1 MGPGNVVVVVV
12 VGAVVVVGGLVVVV
26 VVEVVDERAAV
37 DVVAAA
43 APGLASLELQ
53 ATAPKATEPARASA
67 ATALAT
73 SRRGERARH
82 TQARRCACVPG
93 DPSSAM
99 AGRYRRAD
107 LAGAPPP
114 TVRAMAAASFASR
127 PAPTDLEWSVV
138 RGIAGFRW
146 LALTWAAVVLFLTR
160 AVVDG
165 RPLGITLLLLALV
178 VTAVSTEASIRRR
191 RWVFHPIAVAA
202 ELAVGAS
209 MLLLDGSVYSR
220 PHSQSLGSAWPI
232 AGILM
237 AAVVAGPL
245 GGAASGVVLGLSRW
259 GGAVLA
265 DFTKDQS
272 LSLVSSGVLFAIA
285 GAAAGTAMD
294 RVRKAETV
302 IAEAR
307 ARDEVARTLHDG
319 VLQTLAV
326 VQRRSSDA
334 ELAALAREQELE
346 LRAYLAGDRPQLVE
360 LGAALRETAARVER
374 RDGLRVE
381 VLFVDDDHPTVA
393 PAVVEAVAGA
403 VGEALTNAH
412 KHGSATRAT
421 VFVDVDDEVF
431 CSVKDD
437 GQGFDPAAVSP
448 GAGTTGSIHGRLAT
462 VGGHAEVD
470 ARPGS
475 GVEVRLHAPLRPKR

>member
-1 MGPGNVVVVVV
+1 MVVVVVG
-12 VGAVVVVGGLVVVV
+12 GAVVVVGEGGALVV
-26 VVEVVDERAAV
+26 VVEVVDGAGRWLV
-37 DVVAAA
+37 DV
-43 APGLASLELQ
+43 ASP
-53 ATAPKATEPARASA
+53 AATERPSLVLHAPRTTDATNTVAPTNERRVRRIGRASPGGGP
-67 ATALAT
+67 
-73 SRRGERARH
+73 SPPP
-82 TQARRCACVPG
+82 QPCA
-93 DPSSAM
+93 PSTMS
-99 AGRYRRAD
+99 GRYWRAD
-107 LAGAPPP
+107 LAQAQRP
-114 TVRAMAAASFASR
+114 TVRAMAAASS
-127 PAPTDLEWSVV
+127 APHRVATDLEWSMA

-146 LALTWAAVVLFLTR
+146 LALTWATVVLFITR
-160 AVVDG
+160 DDVDG
-165 RPLGITLLLLALV
+165 PALGIGLLLLALG
-178 VTAVSTEASIRRR
+178 VTAATTEASIRRR
-191 RWVFHPIAVAA
+191 AWVFHPGSVVV
-202 ELAVGAS
+202 ELAIGAS
-209 MLLLDGSVYSR
+209 MLLLDGSVYDKG
-220 PHSQSLGSAWPI
+220 HSQSLGSAWPI

-237 AAVVAGPL
+237 AAVVAGPV
-245 GGAASGVVLGLSRW
+245 GGAAAGVLLGLSRW
-259 GGAVLA
+259 GGAILA
-265 DFTKDQS
+265 DRTQDQS

-393 PAVVEAVAGA
+393 PAVVEALAGA

-412 KHGSATRAT
+412 KHGGATKAT

-437 GQGFDPAAVSP
+437 GQGFDPSAVAP

-462 VGGHAEVD
+462 VGGSAEID
-470 ARPGS
+470 ARPGA
-475 GVEVRLHAPLRPKR
+475 GVEVRLHAPLRPRR